1 MEKEKKSFETP
12 EAEVFQYGDQDIITQ
27 SIELRP
33 LDVAK

>member
-27 SIELRP
+27 SNEPKLV
-33 LDVAK
+33 DVVK